1 VFSSTQ
7 LGALSTEQIASL
19 TTAQVASLATS
30 QIATLET
37 QAIQA
42 LTTAHVAALTTN
54 ELAALTTTQ
63 MAAFETADIVALTT
77 NQVSHLSTA
86 QLAALS
92 TEQFASI
99 ETADIVALTTSQI
112 RSLSTDHIAAFTTAQ
127 IVAIETADI
136 AAFTSTQHLAFTS
149 DAIASMTAA
158 QLDSFLLTSP
168 IVLDLDGNGVHTLA
182 ASQGVQFDL
191 NGTGN
196 THQVGWASST
206 DGLLVMDRNHDGRIN
221 DGTELFGVATLDTNG
236 HRAGNGYNAMA
247 MEDSNHDGKLTAT
260 DAHFADLRLWVDAN
274 SNGITDAGELHALA
288 EYGIT
293 ELSLNAQAGTVVD
306 HGNVLGLTSSYTTAD
321 GAKHDMA
328 DVWFAKETAPQVHI
342 DDLLTAPSA
351 DVMGTLAPSS
361 TDVATSS
368 ASATTSTHDASANV
382 VSDASHGSVSVTVS
396 GDVGIDT
403 AAALALARSNLLDEQ
418 RNTPL
423 I

>member
-1 VFSSTQ
+1 
-7 LGALSTEQIASL
+7 
-19 TTAQVASLATS
+19 
-30 QIATLET
+30 
-37 QAIQA
+37 
-42 LTTAHVAALTTN
+42 
-54 ELAALTTTQ
+54 
-63 MAAFETADIVALTT
+63 
-77 NQVSHLSTA
+77 
-86 QLAALS
+86 
-92 TEQFASI
+92 
-99 ETADIVALTTSQI
+99 
-112 RSLSTDHIAAFTTAQ
+112 LSTDHIAAFTTTQ

-168 IVLDLDGNGVHTLA
+168 IVLDLDGNGVRTLA
-182 ASQGVQFDL
+182 AAQGVQFDL

-221 DGTELFGVATLDTNG
+221 DGTELFGVATLDANG
-236 HRAGNGYNAMA
+236 RRAGNGYNAMA
-247 MEDSNHDGKLTAT
+247 LEDSNHDGLLSSA
-260 DAHFADLRLWVDAN
+260 DANFQNLRLWVDAN
-274 SNGITDAGELHALA
+274 SDGITNAGELHALA

-293 ELSLNAQAGTVVD
+293 ELNLNAQAGTVVD

-328 DVWFAKETAPQVHI
+328 DVWFAKEAAPQVHI

-351 DVMGTLAPSS
+351 DVMGAILPSPNDTSGNTS
-361 TDVATSS
+361 TTA
-368 ASATTSTHDASANV
+368 ASAVTADASTP
-382 VSDASHGSVSVTVS
+382 SVSVTVNGDS
-396 GDVGIDT
+396 GVDN

-418 RNTPL
+418 RNNLL